1 VSGTRYYD
9 LAGFVSLTLFRGFSY
24 PALEFGLV
32 SFPPLLLAAF
42 RFDLA
47 GLLLLGYVALRTD
60 DWVPRTRDDL
70 VSIAAGGVVLIAVGN
85 GAWTVGQ
92 GLTTSALSGVMVSVS
107 PLLTAAFSWVLLPED
122 RLSAGG
128 VAGLVVG
135 FGGALLIMLPDGPL
149 RIGPGLVGKGLIFAG
164 IASVALGGVLIRWA
178 DPELPVAAQSA
189 WSMVVGAAFLHV
201 FSLTIGERFADVTP
215 TTESLLALVVLVL
228 LSGLVANLVYY
239 SLLQRRSAIEI
250 SLTTYVVPVVAA
262 TAGWALFDDPVTPS
276 MVGGF
281 LVVLVGFAL
290 MKRRALRHEV
300 GQLSL

>member
-1 VSGTRYYD
+1 MIGTRYYD
-9 LAGFVSLTLFRGFSY
+9 LAGLVSLTLFRGFSY
-24 PALEFGLV
+24 PALEFGLT

-47 GLLLLGYVALRTD
+47 GLLLLGFVAVRSD
-60 DWVPRTRDDL
+60 HWVPRTRDDL

-92 GLTTSALSGVMVSVS
+92 GLTTSALSGVMVSIS
-107 PLLTAAFSWVLLPED
+107 PLLTAGFSWILLPED

-128 VAGLVVG
+128 VAGLAVG

-149 RIGPGLVGKGLIFAG
+149 RVGPGLLGKGLIFAG

-201 FSLTIGERFADVTP
+201 FSIAIRERPADVTP
-215 TTESLLALVVLVL
+215 TTEGLLALAYLAV

-262 TAGWALFDDPVTPS
+262 TAGWALFGDPVTPS
-276 MVGGF
+276 MIGGF
-281 LVVLVGFAL
+281 LVVLVGFGL
-290 MKRRALRHEV
+290 LKRQTLRREV
-300 GQLSL
+300 EQVGF